1 MAKVNPE
8 LVELFCA
15 KAAIVGATVFEAAS
29 MDAAVTYVLDVC
41 QKKTPCEML
50 AEEAGAEKGPLS
62 ENKQPTRT
70 QRMIAVP
77 GMDEPWT
84 KALSKACASKGYVCM
99 KDGLRNHL
107 AGIDIGIAPA
117 CLGVADSGTCVV
129 VSDEEQTRLS
139 TMICE
144 ISMLVL
150 RKSDIRKDL
159 PSIAADLRALQGVDQ
174 PTYTA
179 FITGPSRTADIERVL
194 AIGVHGPLELHIIL
208 LEG

>member
-15 KAAIVGATVFEAAS
+15 KAAIVGAKVFEAAS
-29 MDAAVTYVLDVC
+29 MDVAVKYVVDIC
-41 QKKTPCEML
+41 QSKAPCELL
-50 AEEAGAEKGPLS
+50 AEEADAEKGPLS

-77 GMDEPWT
+77 GMDDKWQ
-84 KALSKACASKGYVCM
+84 KALSKACDSNGFVCL
-99 KDGLRNHL
+99 KDGLHKHL
-107 AGIDIGIAPA
+107 AGIDIGVAPA
-117 CLGVADSGTCVV
+117 QLGVADSATCLV
-129 VSDEEQTRLS
+129 VSDDEQTRLS
-139 TMICE
+139 TMTCE

-159 PSIAADLRALQGVDQ
+159 PSIAPDLRALQSVDT

-208 LEG
+208 LED